1 MFNPIRFITC
11 MNEGNEVSMLEQ
23 SSTVIAS
30 VDLKEA
36 IKNSL
41 QFCDHDM
48 N

>member
-1 MFNPIRFITC
+1 

-36 IKNSL
+36 IRKL
-41 QFCDHDM
+41 IAIL
-48 N
+48 